1 MSLNAKLSV
10 AVSILLL
17 VVMVP
22 YYYLN
27 VKSIRTLLMEEAVAA
42 ADKINETIIK
52 TTYHKMLEDDRQ
64 SVYEMIQE
72 AGKQEGVEQIRII
85 TPEGDIRFST
95 DAEEIGNHLEKSA
108 TSCASCHQANQVRSS
123 SPNGRIGVCE
133 TAQGSQVLGVS
144 RAIYNEPNC
153 SRSFCHFHPENQK
166 VLGALHTTISLDRV
180 THQTAQYARGF
191 VLVTVTMLFAIAIF
205 LRTIMHRM
213 VNRPLREILQH
224 TRRVG
229 ELRFDSRVNLRN
241 GDELGELAHSLNQ
254 MTAQL
259 KTSQQQ
265 LAGWAENLEVKVEE
279 RTRELKQMQAQLIR
293 SEKLASLGEIVA
305 GIAHELNN
313 PLTGI
318 LVLSSLIQK
327 RNDLDPALQEDLAT
341 VVHESKRCAR
351 IVKGLLDFSR
361 VGTPQ
366 KSLADVNRI
375 MESTLALI
383 GTQSIFHDVV
393 FEKRYDP
400 GLPRAMVDANQIEQ
414 VFINILLNAAQA
426 MTTGGRLTLETR
438 GVGQELR
445 ISITDTGC
453 GIPEEHIGKIF
464 DPFFST
470 KDSKGTGLGLSVSY
484 GIVENHGGKI
494 EVDSQV
500 GAGTRFTIHLPAAG
514 PAGDTEPPQ
523 PAPGNSSRG
532 SDPPGATPGTPLP
545 VRIDGG
551 ARG

>member
-1 MSLNAKLSV
+1 MGLNTKLSI

-27 VKSIRTLLMEEAVAA
+27 VETIRTLLTEEAVAA

-52 TTYHKMLEDDRQ
+52 TTYHKMLEDDRE
-64 SVYEMIQE
+64 SVYGMIQE
-72 AGKQEGVEQIRII
+72 AGTQEGVEQIRII

-95 DAEEIGNHLEKSA
+95 DAGEIGTHLEKNA
-108 TSCASCHQANQVRSS
+108 TSCGSCHQASEVRSS

-133 TAQGSQVLGVS
+133 TEHGSQVLGVS

-153 SRSFCHFHPENQK
+153 SRAACHFHPEHQV

-180 THQTAQYARGF
+180 NQQTAQYAKGF

-205 LRTIMHRM
+205 LRTIIHRM
-213 VNRPLREILQH
+213 VNRPLKEILQH

-229 ELRFDSRVNLRN
+229 ELRFDSRVDLPHD
-241 GDELGELAHSLNQ
+241 DELGELANYLNE

-259 KTSQQQ
+259 KTAQHQ
-265 LAGWAENLEVKVEE
+265 LAGLAENLEVKVEE

-327 RNDLDPALQEDLAT
+327 KTDLDPTLQEDLAT

-375 MESTLALI
+375 MDSTLAII

-393 FEKRYDP
+393 FDKRYAPD
-400 GLPRAMVDANQIEQ
+400 LPPVMVDANQIEQ
-414 VFINILLNAAQA
+414 VFINVLLNAGQA
-426 MTTGGRLTLETR
+426 MSSGGRLTLTTR
-438 GVGQELR
+438 AAGAEVCVG
-445 ISITDTGC
+445 IADTGC
-453 GIPEEHIGKIF
+453 GIPKEHVGRIF

-470 KDSKGTGLGLSVSY
+470 KESKGTGLGLSVSY
-484 GIVENHGGKI
+484 GIVENHGGRI
-494 EVDSQV
+494 EVESQPGV
-500 GAGTRFTIHLPAAG
+500 GTAFTIHLPVA
-514 PAGDTEPPQ
+514 
-523 PAPGNSSRG
+523 
-532 SDPPGATPGTPLP
+532 
-545 VRIDGG
+545 G
-551 ARG
+551 ARGGERPAAA